1 MTDARAVASIPVTR
15 LRAKRT
21 RRIADVKNSYARIFR
36 FLFARAAVFIE
47 TTRSVGRTDYGR

>member
-1 MTDARAVASIPVTR
+1 MASIPVTR

-21 RRIADVKNSYARIFR
+21 RRIADVKKSYARIFR

-47 TTRSVGRTDYGR
+47 TTRNAGPTDYGR